1 ELVYNALEVLFGGRL
16 ISDVTDF
23 LSNVMGAMTD
33 VFNTNV
39 SSMINVFI
47 AIAGSLMTIYLFVD
61 VMDKATK
68 DMITLERLIMI
79 LVKYF
84 IAMLILIYLKEI
96 ITTL

>member
-1 ELVYNALEVLFGGRL
+1 MDELVYNALEVLFGGRL

-39 SSMINVFI
+39 GSMIKFSSRSP
-47 AIAGSLMTIYLFVD
+47 APLMTIYLFVD

-79 LVKYF
+79 LVN
-84 IAMLILIYLKEI
+84 ISLQC
-96 ITTL
+96 